1 MRYQL
6 LSVFIVSLILSC
18 ENPTFDKDKR
28 QIVAK
33 DVIRKKLS
41 AARDFDIVSFKE
53 DTLSS
58 WTDSTFKQPIR
69 YTLNFVYTDST
80 GVVQNKNGVV
90 LFTPDGRSIIT
101 TQITDHNQ

>member
-6 LSVFIVSLILSC
+6 LLVFVAIFVFNC
-18 ENPTFDKDKR
+18 ESATFDMDKR

-101 TQITDHNQ
+101 AQINNQ

>member
-6 LSVFIVSLILSC
+6 LCLIIIPVVLSC
-18 ENPTFDKDKR
+18 ESPKFDKDKR
-28 QIVAK
+28 QIMAK

-41 AARDFDIVSFKE
+41 AVRNFDIVSFKE

-58 WTDSTFKQPIR
+58 WSDTTFRQPIR

-80 GVVQNKNGVV
+80 GVVQNKNGIV
-90 LFTPDGRSIIT
+90 LFTPDGRSIIN
-101 TQITDHNQ
+101 TQITDQN